1 MRKSSLLHG
10 SIHLQTFQVRELLR
24 FGVNAPKGIAPE
36 HQRGRDM
43 QDVIFGRT
51 PMAQGNKGPIGRDH
65 HNKSM
70 SMWLAGTGIQR
81 GITYGATDDLS
92 GGFLGQYMALQETGA
107 PHLTIR
113 AAAGSNMQVVWG
125 SSVPGWVLQSNT
137 TELSPSGWVDV
148 VGTPSVIG
156 PEQILQF
163 AAGSGRVFFR
173 LRKL

>member
-1 MRKSSLLHG
+1 
-10 SIHLQTFQVRELLR
+10 
-24 FGVNAPKGIAPE
+24 
-36 HQRGRDM
+36 
-43 QDVIFGRT
+43 
-51 PMAQGNKGPIGRDH
+51 
-65 HNKSM
+65 
-70 SMWLAGTGIQR
+70 
-81 GITYGATDDLS
+81 
-92 GGFLGQYMALQETGA
+92 MALQQTGA

-113 AAAGSNMQVVWG
+113 ASAGSKVQVVWG

-137 TELSPSGWVDV
+137 SELSPSGWVDV